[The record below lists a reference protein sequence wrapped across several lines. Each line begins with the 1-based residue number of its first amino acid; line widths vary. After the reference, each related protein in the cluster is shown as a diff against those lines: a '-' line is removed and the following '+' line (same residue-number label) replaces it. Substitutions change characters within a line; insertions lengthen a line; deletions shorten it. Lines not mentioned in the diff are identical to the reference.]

1 MRFFVVVWL
10 LLAALMVVTGHMAFQ
25 DRGDVG
31 EKMVNGG
38 SWIVSPA
45 SVSAMPDLFSP
56 TEQMWMAEHPVV
68 PVSLAT
74 TYVSMEDQQ
83 SIDAYTGIGLDFLRL
98 VSQISGLHFQ
108 VVPQSNWTTPVDDLY
123 NRLVDLLVM
132 VEHPGFST
140 PFLRLSSPYA
150 VLSGALAVPEDN
162 DITSLDDLQNKT
174 VAVRSRQSWR
184 TYLREHYPA
193 IQQKEVSSL
202 QHGLSQ
208 IVEGHVDALIGH
220 RFSLERR
227 LKSDQSFQRLTLL
240 PVPVQSALSF
250 GVREDLPI
258 LSSIVEKSL
267 VRIPQIDK
275 QIIIRRWLENPF
287 QWNFFTQGFWLVVF
301 GVEILILAFSLVV
314 FWNFQLRKRV
324 EERTSRLTEAL
335 GRSARA
341 GALEALNAEL
351 RAAKKAADAA
361 TEAKSRFLANIS
373 HEIRTPLHGIISYAE
388 LAYHRNRPLPRKHL
402 RTILDLSYA
411 LLDIVNSTL
420 DFSRIEAGDMR
431 LDRVPFLL
439 DDVLFRVCDMTV
451 HGPRA
456 RELVCVIDVAPETPS
471 ALIGDAGRLQQVL
484 VNLMANAIKF
494 TPPGGRIHLQIR
506 SGQLSQTVGRTGRIP
521 LHFFVHDTG
530 PGIAAEHLHHLFK
543 PFSQVDMSLTRPRS
557 GTGLG
562 LSIARHIVESMG
574 GEIWVESEPGQGST
588 FAFSVP
594 LELQT
599 RVEAMGSVSLAGLRG
614 LFVSE
619 SELSMRV
626 MNRSLEAL
634 GIQAQAL
641 GAHRLLQ
648 DATALDGMN
657 VPALVMIDRVVGE
670 DFSEITLSMLER
682 LERRFPQLPVL
693 LIGGLRE
700 EVVATEARKR
710 FNCRIEVLRAATL
723 ERLRQMVCSLLGAE
737 NLGSTLSERVSNAIP
752 DFSGIRALVTEDN
765 LVNREIMSALLED
778 TGMVLRMAE
787 NGNEALE
794 LLEKESFDLVFLDI
808 QMPGMDGYTTIEAIR
823 KRGID
828 IPVIAITAHAMQA
841 DRQRCLSAGM
851 NAYLS
856 KPFKQALLFEIIR
869 GVMPERCRAVS
880 PGETGTDMTG
890 SGDVWELP
898 DCFSV
903 DIVRQT
909 GLTPA
914 RFQHILHSFARNHGL
929 DASWMRQSAAL
940 PGRENLRELRDR
952 AHALKGAS
960 ANLGALTLRQAA
972 MKVEI
977 EADTRLQKVN
987 SELPPFPTELLD
999 AVAQALAE
1007 VLRTVNADTV
1017 RLFPPSDKEA
1027 PQSVTTACEPCRFAP
1042 SQDSCQAL
1050 LKALDMSAPEAI
1062 GKALEAVLRDCARTN
1077 ACDCAGHCRNKQGK
1091 ELVVLIADYEY
1102 EQARALLLSM
1112 SGMAEQKESRP

>member
-10 LLAALMVVTGHMAFQ
+10 LLAVLILATGHMIFQ
-25 DRGDVG
+25 DRDVG
-31 EKMVNGG
+31 DERLVNGG

-45 SVSAMPDLFSP
+45 SVSAMPDIFSP
-56 TEQMWMAEHPVV
+56 AEQMWMAEHPVV

-83 SIDAYTGIGLDFLRL
+83 SIDAYMGIGLDFLRL
-98 VSQISGLHFQ
+98 ISQISGLHFQ

-123 NRLVDLLVM
+123 NRLVDLFVM

-140 PFLRLSSPYA
+140 PFLRLSSPYTT
-150 VLSGALAVPEDN
+150 LSGALAVPEN
-162 DITSLDDLQNKT
+162 KDISSLEELQGKT

-202 QHGLSQ
+202 RHGLSQ

-227 LKSDQSFQRLTLL
+227 LKSDSAEFQRLTLL
-240 PVPVQSALSF
+240 PVPVQSSLSF
-250 GVREDLPI
+250 GVREDLSI

-267 VRIPQIDK
+267 VRIPQIDR
-275 QIIIRRWLENPF
+275 QIIVRRWLESPF
-287 QWNFFTQGFWLVVF
+287 QWDFFTQGFWLVVF
-301 GVEILILAFSLVV
+301 GVELLVLAFSLVV

-388 LAYHRNRPLPRKHL
+388 LSYHRNRPLPRKHL

-411 LLDIVNSTL
+411 LLDVVNSTL

-484 VNLMANAIKF
+484 VNLLANAIKF

-506 SGQLSQTVGRTGRIP
+506 SGQLSQTVERTGRIP

-599 RVEAMGSVSLAGLRG
+599 CVEAMGSVSLAGLHG
-614 LFVSE
+614 LLVSE

-626 MNRSLEAL
+626 MTRSLETL
-634 GIQAQAL
+634 GIQVRTL
-641 GAHRLLQ
+641 SRYSLLQ
-648 DATALDGMN
+648 DAKALDELDTP
-657 VPALVMIDRVVGE
+657 VLVMIDRVVGE
-670 DFSEITLSMLER
+670 DFSEVTFSMLER
-682 LERRFPQLPVL
+682 LERRYPQLPVL
-693 LIGGLRE
+693 LMGGLRE

-723 ERLRQMVCSLLGAE
+723 ERLRQMVCSLLGAD

-765 LVNREIMSALLED
+765 PVNREIMSALLED

-794 LLEKESFDLVFLDI
+794 LLEKDAYDLVFLDI

-856 KPFKQALLFEIIR
+856 KPFKQALLFEVIR
-869 GVMPERCRAVS
+869 SVMPERCRAI
-880 PGETGTDMTG
+880 PLEKQNADRTATG
-890 SGDVWELP
+890 GDVWDLP
-898 DCFSV
+898 DCFSLEV
-903 DIVRQT
+903 VRQT

-914 RFQHILHSFARNHGL
+914 RFRHILHSFARNHGL

-940 PGRENLRELRDR
+940 SGRENLRELRDK

-960 ANLGALTLRQAA
+960 ANLGALALRQAA
-972 MKVEI
+972 MKVEV
-977 EADTRLQKVN
+977 EADARLQKIN
-987 SELPPFPTELLD
+987 SELPPFPNELLE
-999 AVAQALAE
+999 AVSNALAE
-1007 VLRTVNADTV
+1007 VLRAVNADTV
-1017 RLFPPSDKEA
+1017 RLFLPAGAQKTQAS
-1027 PQSVTTACEPCRFAP
+1027 TAVSERCRFAP
-1042 SQDSCQAL
+1042 SQESRQTL
-1050 LKALDMSAPEAI
+1050 LKALDMSAPESI
-1062 GKALEAVLRDCARTN
+1062 GNALEAMLLDCAKAN

-1091 ELVVLIADYEY
+1091 QLAVLIADYEY
-1102 EQARALLLSM
+1102 EQARTLLLSIT
-1112 SGMAEQKESRP
+1112 GAAAQEGV

>member
-10 LLAALMVVTGHMAFQ
+10 LVAALMLVTGHMVFQ
-25 DRGDVG
+25 SRELGG
-31 EKMVNGG
+31 EKLVNGG

-56 TEQMWMAEHPVV
+56 AEQIWMAEHPVV

-74 TYVSMEDQQ
+74 TYLSMEDQQ

-123 NRLVDLLVM
+123 NRIVDLFVM

-150 VLSGALAVPEDN
+150 TLAGALAVPEN
-162 DITSLDDLQNKT
+162 SEVTSLEALQGKT
-174 VAVRSRQSWR
+174 VAIRSRQSWR
-184 TYLREHYPA
+184 NYLREHYPS
-193 IQQKEVSSL
+193 IRQKEVSSL
-202 QHGLSQ
+202 QHGLFQ
-208 IVEGHVDALIGH
+208 MVEGQVDALIGH
-220 RFSLERR
+220 RFTLERR
-227 LKSDQSFQRLTLL
+227 MKSDAAFQHLTLL
-240 PVPVQSALSF
+240 PVAVQSSLSF

-258 LSSIVEKSL
+258 LASIVEKSL
-267 VRIPQIDK
+267 VRIPQLDR
-275 QIIIRRWLENPF
+275 QIIVRRWLNSPF
-287 QWNFFTQGFWLVVF
+287 QWGFFTQGFWLVIF
-301 GVEILILAFSLVV
+301 GVEVLVLALSLVL

-351 RAAKKAADAA
+351 RAAKKSADAA

-411 LLDIVNSTL
+411 LLDVVNSTL

-484 VNLMANAIKF
+484 VNLLANAIKF

-506 SGQLSQTVGRTGRIP
+506 SGQLSQAVERTGRFP

-530 PGIAAEHLHHLFK
+530 PGIAAEHLHRLFK

-614 LFVSE
+614 IFVSE

-626 MNRSLEAL
+626 MARSLEAL
-634 GIQAQAL
+634 GIQVNTL
-641 GAHRLLQ
+641 GRHRLQQ
-648 DATALDGMN
+648 DLKALDGIEP
-657 VPALVMIDRVVGE
+657 PALAMIDRVAGE
-670 DFSEITLSMLER
+670 DFAEVTLSMIER
-682 LERRFPQLPVL
+682 LERHFPQLPVL
-693 LIGGLRE
+693 LLGGLRY

-737 NLGSTLSERVSNAIP
+737 NLGSTLSERGSNAIP

-765 LVNREIMSALLED
+765 PVNREIMSALLED

-794 LLEKESFDLVFLDI
+794 LLEKESFDLMFLDI

-823 KRGID
+823 KRGIN

-841 DRQRCLSAGM
+841 DRQRCLAAGM

-869 GVMPERCRAVS
+869 GVMPDHCHALT
-880 PGETGTDMTG
+880 PAQQG
-890 SGDVWELP
+890 SDKAGCGDFWELAE
-898 DCFSV
+898 CFSLDV
-903 DIVRQT
+903 VRQT

-914 RFQHILHSFARNHGL
+914 RFRHILHSFARNHGL
-929 DASWMRQSAAL
+929 DASLMRKSAAL

-960 ANLGALTLRQAA
+960 ANLGAMELRQAA
-972 MKVEI
+972 MKVEL
-977 EADTRLQKVN
+977 EADARLQKVN
-987 SELPPFPTELLD
+987 SELPPFPEELLN
-999 AVAQALAE
+999 AVSSALAE
-1007 VLRTVNADTV
+1007 VLRAVNADTV
-1017 RLFPPSDKEA
+1017 RLVLPAGVQK
-1027 PQSVTTACEPCRFAP
+1027 PQAAASELERCRFAP
-1042 SQDSCQAL
+1042 SPESCRAL
-1050 LKALDMSAPEAI
+1050 LEALDMSAPEPI
-1062 GKALEAVLRDCARTN
+1062 GKALKELLQGCAKAN
-1077 ACDCAGHCRNKQGK
+1077 ACNCGGHCRHGQGK
-1091 ELVVLIADYEY
+1091 KLSVLIADYDY
-1102 EQARALLLSM
+1102 EQARALLSATETAAQEGGQ
-1112 SGMAEQKESRP
+1112 S